1 MASTVGFSGRN
12 LPPPQSPFVNAPDQ
26 NNPSSIAF
34 ALSFDGYQFLLN
46 LLNQA
51 TSSLASATVDTGLV
65 GAGTNQA
72 TALQLNADWNEFDTV
87 PVGSGALLSALQPGQ
102 TQIVFNDAV
111 ANAILVYPPP
121 GGTINQLSENQAFSI
136 AANSKATF
144 YFVEALEIK
153 T

>member
-12 LPPPQSPFVNAPDQ
+12 LPPPQSPFVDPGSGVLD
-26 NNPSSIAF
+26 F
-34 ALSFDGYQFLLN
+34 TGYQFLLN

-51 TSSLASATVDTGLV
+51 TSSLATANVNTGLV

-72 TALQLNADWNEFDTV
+72 TALQLNADWNEFDSV
-87 PVGSGALLSALQPGQ
+87 PSGSGALLSALQQGQ
-102 TQIVFNDAV
+102 TQIVFNDAT

-121 GGTINQLSENQAFSI
+121 GGTINQLATNQAFSV